1 MILVVQPE
9 TIEKVRELMEDEHF
23 TMEQLKARLDEKVSE
38 IKTQVKSYIHYLYF
52 LVTFSN

>member
-23 TMEQLKARLDEKVSE
+23 TMEHLKARLDEKVSE